1 MTDSGQAAGDLE
13 LRQADKDRI
22 VTLLGDEWSV
32 IADLASRL
40 DPDGWVA
47 PALPGWD
54 VHDVLAHMVG
64 TERMLDG
71 VALPPVAV
79 GGDGGNGG
87 DHVRNDIGKA
97 NEAWVISL
105 RTRSHAELLAD
116 FRAITAKRLA
126 SLTEMSTDEFY
137 KPSWTPAGDG
147 TYGRWMEIRVFD
159 CWMHEQ
165 DIRVAAG
172 RPGQEEGPAAEQ
184 SLAEVI
190 GALGY
195 IIGKRGRAPDG
206 SSVLIRLTGPIER
219 DLHVVTSGRAKVV
232 DALDDEPTATI
243 SLSSSLFMR
252 LAGGRQ
258 NPEGALGEVKLG
270 GDVGLA
276 RQLATSLAFTL

>member
-1 MTDSGQAAGDLE
+1 MTGSADGAADLE
-13 LRQADKDRI
+13 RRQAGKDRI
-22 VTLLGDEWSV
+22 VRLLGEEWSV
-32 IADLASRL
+32 IAGLAASL
-40 DPDGWVA
+40 DAAAWSA

-71 VALPPVAV
+71 AALPQVTGEDDAA
-79 GGDGGNGG
+79 
-87 DHVRNDIGKA
+87 DHVRNDIGQA

-105 RTRSHAELLAD
+105 RERSHAELLDD

-126 SLTEMSTDEFY
+126 SLTAMSAEEFY
-137 KPSWTPAGDG
+137 RPSWTPAGDG

-165 DIRVAAG
+165 DIRAAAG
-172 RPGQEEGPAAEQ
+172 CPGNETGPAAEQ
-184 SLAEVI
+184 SIAEVA

-195 IIGKRGRAPDG
+195 IIGKRGQAPDG

-232 DALDDEPTATI
+232 DALEGEPTTTI
-243 SLSSSLFMR
+243 ALPSSLFLR

-258 NPEGALGEVKLG
+258 DLVEALGQITLG
-270 GDVGLA
+270 GDAGLG
-276 RQLATSLAFTL
+276 RQLAANLAFTI

>member
-1 MTDSGQAAGDLE
+1 VTDSAQAAGDLE
-13 LRQADKDRI
+13 RRQADKDRI
-22 VTLLGDEWSV
+22 VTLLGEEWSV
-32 IADLASRL
+32 IADLASGL
-40 DPDGWVA
+40 DTGAWSA

-54 VHDVLAHMVG
+54 VHDVLAHMIG

-71 VALPPVAV
+71 VALPPVEA
-79 GGDGGNGG
+79 GLDGR

-105 RTRSHAELLAD
+105 RDRSHAELLAD

-126 SLTEMSTDEFY
+126 RLTEMSTDEFY
-137 KPSWTPAGDG
+137 QPSWTPAGNG

-165 DIRVAAG
+165 DIRTAAG
-172 RPGQEEGPAAEQ
+172 LPGHESGPAAEQ
-184 SLAEVI
+184 SLAEVT

-195 IIGKRGRAPDG
+195 IIGKRGKAPDG
-206 SSVLIRLTGPIER
+206 SSVLIRLTGPIEH

-232 DALDDEPTATI
+232 DALDGEPTATI
-243 SLSSSLFMR
+243 SLSSSLFLR
-252 LAGGRQ
+252 LAGGRRD
-258 NPEGALGEVKLG
+258 PEAAMSEIKLG

-276 RQLATSLAFTL
+276 RQLAANLAFTI